1 VPKILLLPG
10 DGIGQEIVPE
20 AVKALKAVGKRF
32 NRSFQFSRS
41 LIGGTAYDECGHP
54 LPEST
59 LKLCQ
64 ESDAILLGPS
74 EALNGNSFLFIC
86 VLKWALCSLCEKSW
100 GFMPTSG
107 RRFSSLT

>member
-32 NRSFQFSRS
+32 NRSFQFQEA

-54 LPEST
+54 T
-59 LKLCQ
+59 
-64 ESDAILLGPS
+64 A
-74 EALNGNSFLFIC
+74 
-86 VLKWALCSLCEKSW
+86 
-100 GFMPTSG
+100 
-107 RRFSSLT
+107 